1 MMSKYLVFLP
11 VLVVALSSC
20 LPKEPD
26 YCTQIVIVNKT
37 SKEVIISEYY
47 SLGIEKEVF
56 KIAPLKSFVS
66 QIQCSEVPYL
76 ISRFPNT
83 DSVKVTFED
92 SVVIH
97 LNKSIISSNHNAVKY
112 DDKRNLYKN
121 GWVQKIEKKS
131 KKASASSNTIET
143 YTFE

>member
-1 MMSKYLVFLP
+1 MF
-11 VLVVALSSC
+11 
-20 LPKEPD
+20 D
-26 YCTQIVIVNKT
+26 
-37 SKEVIISEYY
+37 
-47 SLGIEKEVF
+47 SLGIQKEVYRV
-56 KIAPLKSFVS
+56 APLASYFSKITCDI
-66 QIQCSEVPYL
+66 IQDEPIHFYGS
-76 ISRFPNT
+76 